1 MDVCVCLSGADGRV
15 VEGRATLFRPPP
27 RGRQGS
33 NPGRMGHPWM
43 SCCARIVSSRK
54 EKGEERVVVGG
65 RGKYPGA
72 PPHHLRKKEGK
83 RKKQL
88 ADRKVPE
95 RPGVVKGE
103 GYKKKTKRPSK
114 SLFIVAHFNVI
125 NCATS
130 IN

>member
-1 MDVCVCLSGADGRV
+1 VG
-15 VEGRATLFRPPP
+15 
-27 RGRQGS
+27 
-33 NPGRMGHPWM
+33 
-43 SCCARIVSSRK
+43 
-54 EKGEERVVVGG
+54 VGG
-65 RGKYPGA
+65 WGKYPGA
-72 PPHHLRKKEGK
+72 PSHHLRKKEGR

-103 GYKKKTKRPSK
+103 GYKKITKRPSK